1 MVIPLKMVLKSDWKG
16 MHLINTPTKKKTT
29 HYCESFLQSLLM

>member
-1 MVIPLKMVLKSDWKG
+1 VIPLKMVLKSDWKG
-16 MHLINTPTKKKTT
+16 MHLINTPTKKTT